1 MTALL
6 ERKTKLRLETPYLIQ
21 GRPLVAHVE
30 PWGLILRP
38 KGCSY
43 RLEITWAQI
52 HNRAAI
58 IAADKA
64 REARKTRRT
73 EKPQC

>member
-6 ERKTKLRLETPYLIQ
+6 ERKTKLMLETPYSIRK
-21 GRPLVAHVE
+21 RPMVVHVE
-30 PWGLILRP
+30 AWGLRLRE
-38 KGCSY
+38 KGCSH

-52 HNRAAI
+52 HNRAAW

-64 REARKTRRT
+64 RETRKTRK
-73 EKPQC
+73 EK

>member
-6 ERKTKLRLETPYLIQ
+6 KRKTKLRLETPYLIQ
-21 GRPLVAHVE
+21 GRPMVVHVE
-30 PWGLILRP
+30 AWGLILRL

>member
-21 GRPLVAHVE
+21 GRPMVVHVE
-30 PWGLILRP
+30 AWGLILRL

-58 IAADKA
+58 IAADKQRAERQA
-64 REARKTRRT
+64 RRKENRNG
-73 EKPQC
+73 

>member
-21 GRPLVAHVE
+21 GRPMVVHVE
-30 PWGLILRP
+30 AWGLVLRL
-38 KGCSY
+38 KGCSH

-58 IAADKA
+58 IAADKQRA
-64 REARKTRRT
+64 ERQAPRKENRNG
-73 EKPQC
+73 

>member
-21 GRPLVAHVE
+21 GRPMVVHVE
-30 PWGLILRP
+30 AWGLVLRL
-38 KGCSY
+38 KGCSH
-43 RLEITWAQI
+43 RVEITWAQI

-58 IAADKA
+58 IAADKQRAERQA
-64 REARKTRRT
+64 RRKENRNG
-73 EKPQC
+73 